1 MQHGEGREGKR
12 LGVERGGEFVQKGTE
27 EWEMRGWA
35 AAWPVLP
42 HNRCV
47 MEVFYSGISLFFV
60 VAPVDVRII

>member
-12 LGVERGGEFVQKGTE
+12 LGVERVGEFVQKGTE

-35 AAWPVLP
+35 AARPFLP

-47 MEVFYSGISLFFV
+47 MEVLTHKRTATLAFLCSLLLHQ
-60 VAPVDVRII
+60 